1 MKAEKLTSI
10 IKSVVFSIVYLLIYM
25 LSCNVIGA
33 LMWQPPENG
42 LNGIVILNRVLNIAV
57 AFLMYIF
64 IFKIRKL
71 NLFSFC
77 KFKAAL
83 DLKSLLLSIS
93 IGISISV
100 FILCFLEINYLQPYL
115 VGVKGFFNQFNNE
128 NVFYQMIFNI
138 TIFALSEEILFRGLI
153 FNELRKTL
161 PTIVALVIQALPAIL
176 QPDSV
181 VGAFGFASMIICCYV
196 YICFNSIW
204 GSFTVLYASHLFV
217 MLAGR
222 LGMNTWLSGLG
233 NSILIF
239 GIGGSMLITAGL
251 LAYIWK
257 NYKYNNK
264 HKYWE
269 NNSFFH
275 N

>member
-42 LNGIVILNRVLNIAV
+42 LNGIVILNRFLNIAV
-57 AFLMYIF
+57 AFLIYIF

-77 KFKAAL
+77 KFKLAL
-83 DLKSLLLSIS
+83 DLKSLLLCIS

-115 VGVKGFFNQFNNE
+115 VGVKEFFNQFNNE
-128 NVFYQMIFNI
+128 NIFYQMLFNI

-153 FNELRKTL
+153 FNELRKSF
-161 PTIVALVIQALPAIL
+161 PTVVALVIQALPAIL

-181 VGAFGFASMIICCYV
+181 VGAFGFASMIICSYV

-222 LGMNTWLSGLG
+222 FGMNTWLSGLD

-257 NYKYNNK
+257 NYRCPDK
-264 HKYWE
+264 HKYGE
-269 NNSFFH
+269 NNGFFH